1 MNELAPGVWQLQ
13 GMPRNLVNTYLI
25 EDVLIDSGTRLDG
38 PGILRQLRERLPSA
52 HALTHAHPDH
62 LGSSDVVCE
71 RLGIP
76 FWVGEADA
84 AAAEDRDVMAAALR
98 PGRLAGS
105 PLPLEPVLRLIA
117 RAGAGAGHHVSRR
130 LREGDEVAGF
140 RVLEVPGHT
149 AGHVA
154 FWRESD
160 RVLIAGDVLWNF
172 QFALGKPGLTQPAP
186 TSNLDSVRN
195 RESARRLASLEPKLI
210 CFGHGPPLRDTRRF
224 VKFIHSLKSP

>member
-1 MNELAPGVWQLQ
+1 MNELAPGLWQLDAT
-13 GMPRNLVNTYLI
+13 PHNLVNAYLV

-38 PGILRQLRERLPSA
+38 SRILRQLGDRRLSG

-62 LGSSDVVCE
+62 LGSSHLVCE

-84 AAAEDRDVMAAALR
+84 AAAEDRDAMATALR
-98 PGRLAGS
+98 PGVLAGS

-117 RAGAGAGHHVSRR
+117 RAGAGPGHRVSRR

-172 QFALGKPGLTQPAP
+172 QLALGKPGLTEPLPA
-186 TSNLDSVRN
+186 SNHDSVRN

-210 CFGHGPPLRDTRRF
+210 CFGHGPPLRDGRRF
-224 VKFIHSLKSP
+224 VKFVHSLRSP

>member
-1 MNELAPGVWQLQ
+1 VKELAPGLWQLDSR
-13 GMPRNLVNTYLI
+13 PRHLVNTYLI
-25 EDVLIDSGTRLDG
+25 EDILIDSGTRLDG
-38 PGILRQLRERLPSA
+38 PSILRQLHNRTLA
-52 HALTHAHPDH
+52 GHALTHAHPDH
-62 LGSSDVVCE
+62 LGSSHTICE

-76 FWVGEADA
+76 FWVGDADA
-84 AAAEDRDVMAAALR
+84 VAAEDRDAMATALR
-98 PGRLAGS
+98 PGVLAGS

-117 RAGAGAGHHVSRR
+117 RAGAGPGHRVSRR

-172 QFALGKPGLTQPAP
+172 QFALGKPGLTEPLP

-195 RESARRLASLEPKLI
+195 RESARRLAALEPKLI

-224 VKFIHSLKSP
+224 TKFVYLLPSP